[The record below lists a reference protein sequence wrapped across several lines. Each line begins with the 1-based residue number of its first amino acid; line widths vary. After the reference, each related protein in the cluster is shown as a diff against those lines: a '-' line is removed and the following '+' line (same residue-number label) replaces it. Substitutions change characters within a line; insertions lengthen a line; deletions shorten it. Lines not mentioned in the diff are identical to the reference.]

1 MEAHL
6 QSRPTALA
14 LVVYG
19 EHIFDNV
26 SDIKAFLNALHIT
39 NHLPQYRLSTCSL
52 PWPISI
58 LIRHRTW

>member
-39 NHLPQYRLSTCSL
+39 NHLPQYRK
-52 PWPISI
+52 W
-58 LIRHRTW
+58 